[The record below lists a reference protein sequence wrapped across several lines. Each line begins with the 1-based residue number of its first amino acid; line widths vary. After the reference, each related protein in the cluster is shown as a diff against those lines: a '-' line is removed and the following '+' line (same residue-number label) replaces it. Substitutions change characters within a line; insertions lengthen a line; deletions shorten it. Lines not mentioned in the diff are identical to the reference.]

1 MYASVGQTAT
11 LGIPAVWNQAILGLS
26 PLPGRADPRFLG
38 YWLESIKPAWSAL
51 FRSNTQD
58 NLNAEVVG
66 NAAFPG
72 LSMEVQRATADY
84 LDAETARIDALVQ
97 RRLLQVGLLG
107 QRRASMLATAF
118 SSAAHRTYRL
128 KDLVA
133 QRPCYGVLVPRFAE
147 SGTMFIRV
155 NDLLALGGGLP
166 EAQIERSQSE
176 EYRRTIVHAGDVLLS
191 VVGSVDKAA
200 VVPTTA
206 AGANVARA
214 VCRLVPSKDVAP
226 ELLELWLQSQEYLDQ
241 AHVATSG
248 DTAQPTLNMSDL
260 ASFRVDIPPPE
271 SRRTFLADLQ
281 SRLAKA
287 EEVLAKAQAQIALLR
302 ERRQALIT
310 AAVTGRIEM
319 PGVAA

>member
-1 MYASVGQTAT
+1 
-11 LGIPAVWNQAILGLS
+11 
-26 PLPGRADPRFLG
+26 
-38 YWLESIKPAWSAL
+38 
-51 FRSNTQD
+51 
-58 NLNAEVVG
+58 
-66 NAAFPG
+66 
-72 LSMEVQRATADY
+72 
-84 LDAETARIDALVQ
+84 
-97 RRLLQVGLLG
+97 
-107 QRRASMLATAF
+107 
-118 SSAAHRTYRL
+118 
-128 KDLVA
+128 
-133 QRPCYGVLVPRFAE
+133 
-147 SGTMFIRV
+147 
-155 NDLLALGGGLP
+155 
-166 EAQIERSQSE
+166 
-176 EYRRTIVHAGDVLLS
+176 
-191 VVGSVDKAA
+191 
-200 VVPTTA
+200 
-206 AGANVARA
+206 
-214 VCRLVPSKDVAP
+214 VPSKDVAP